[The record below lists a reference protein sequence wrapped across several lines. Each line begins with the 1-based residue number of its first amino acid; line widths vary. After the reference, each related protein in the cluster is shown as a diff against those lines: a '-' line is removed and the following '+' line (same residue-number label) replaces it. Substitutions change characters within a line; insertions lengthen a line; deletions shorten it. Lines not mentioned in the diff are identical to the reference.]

1 MPQII
6 IIRGNSASGKTS
18 LAQSLQE
25 ELGENTLLLSQ
36 DLLRRTM
43 LLAHDGSDTPTIP
56 LLLDMI
62 DYGRKHCYVTI
73 LEGILR
79 SDWYQPIWEKI
90 LTSYPPNHIH
100 AYYYDLPFSETLNR
114 HASREKAKVFGEASM
129 RRWWLEKDYLQTIT
143 EIPLKK
149 ELSLEAAKELILSD
163 LKKS

>member
-1 MPQII
+1 MSKII

-18 LAQSLQE
+18 LAQVLQE
-25 ELGENTLLLSQ
+25 EFGENTLLLSQ

-43 LLAHDGSDTPTIP
+43 LHAHDGSDTPTIP
-56 LLLDMI
+56 LLLDLI
-62 DYGRKHCYVTI
+62 DYGRKHCPITI

-114 HASREKAKVFGEASM
+114 HASREKAKTFGEASM

-143 EIPLKK
+143 ETTLTK
-149 ELSLEAAKELILSD
+149 ELSLEEVKKRILSE
-163 LKKS
+163 LK

>member
-1 MPQII
+1 MSKII

-18 LAQSLQE
+18 LAQVLQE
-25 ELGENTLLLSQ
+25 EFGENTLLLSQ
-36 DLLRRTM
+36 DLLRHTM
-43 LLAHDGSDTPTIP
+43 LHAHDGSDTPTIP
-56 LLLDMI
+56 LLLDLI
-62 DYGRKHCYVTI
+62 DYGRKHCPITI

-114 HASREKAKVFGEASM
+114 HASREKAKTFGEASM

-143 EIPLKK
+143 ETTLTK
-149 ELSLEAAKELILSD
+149 ELSLEEVKKRILSE
-163 LKKS
+163 LK

>member
-1 MPQII
+1 MSKII

-18 LAQSLQE
+18 LAQVLQE
-25 ELGENTLLLSQ
+25 EFGENTLLLSQ

-43 LLAHDGSDTPTIP
+43 LHAHDGSDTPTIP
-56 LLLDMI
+56 LLLDLI
-62 DYGRKHCYVTI
+62 DYGRKHCPITI

-114 HASREKAKVFGEASM
+114 HASREKAKTFGESSM

-143 EIPLKK
+143 ETTLTK
-149 ELSLEAAKELILSD
+149 ELSLEEVKKRILSE
-163 LKKS
+163 LK